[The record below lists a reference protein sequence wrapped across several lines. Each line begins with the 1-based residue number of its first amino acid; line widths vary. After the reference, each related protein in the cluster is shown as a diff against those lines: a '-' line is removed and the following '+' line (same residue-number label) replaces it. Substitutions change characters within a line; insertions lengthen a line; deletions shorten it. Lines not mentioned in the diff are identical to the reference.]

1 MKGLFVA
8 AAAAAMLLPA
18 AAQAQ
23 DTGSGLYAGAQVGYH
38 DFEGGI
44 DSTIV
49 GGYVGFNAPVGET
62 LVGGLEGNYN
72 FGVGGDADAEY
83 GVSAHL
89 GFRTGTGMV
98 FGRVGYQEVNVDL
111 GSLEDDFDDTTGDVM
126 YGIGG
131 EFGFGAN
138 TAFRVTLDTVDFDSA
153 RVAGGITFHF

>member
-1 MKGLFVA
+1 MKGLLVA
-8 AAAAAMLLPA
+8 AAAAAMMLPA

-38 DFEGGI
+38 DYGSNI
-44 DSTIV
+44 DATIL

-72 FGVGGDADAEY
+72 FGIGGDADAEY

-98 FGRVGYQEVNVDL
+98 FGRAGYQEVNFDF
-111 GSLEDDFDDTTGDVM
+111 GPNDDAGDDTAGGWLV
-126 YGIGG
+126 GIGG

-138 TAFRVTLDTVDFDSA
+138 TAFRVALDTIEFDSA
-153 RVAGGITFHF
+153 RITGGITFHF